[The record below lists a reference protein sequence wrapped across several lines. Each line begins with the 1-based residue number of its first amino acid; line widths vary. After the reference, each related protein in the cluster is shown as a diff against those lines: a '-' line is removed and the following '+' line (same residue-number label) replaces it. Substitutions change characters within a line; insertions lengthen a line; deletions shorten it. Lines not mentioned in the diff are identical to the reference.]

1 MEEKL
6 GRIMDKIDSIDSSLN
21 DMAITLAKQEV
32 SLAEHI
38 KRSNLLEERLELLR
52 EEMRPV
58 EKHVFYMHGAL
69 KALGVLS
76 VVVGVVLAIKQL
88 LF

>member
-6 GRIMDKIDSIDSSLN
+6 ERIMDKIDSIDSSLGE
-21 DMAITLAKQEV
+21 MSITLAKQEV

-38 KRSNLLEERLELLR
+38 KRSNLLEERVEMLR
-52 EEMRPV
+52 EEMKPV
-58 EKHVFYMHGAL
+58 EKHVMYMHGAL

-76 VVVGVVLAIKQL
+76 ILVGLAVAIKQL

>member
-21 DMAITLAKQEV
+21 EMSITLAKQEV
-32 SLAEHI
+32 SLSEHI
-38 KRSNLLEERLELLR
+38 KRSNLLEERIEILR
-52 EEMRPV
+52 EEMKPV
-58 EKHVFYMHGAL
+58 EKHVMYMHGAL
-69 KALGVLS
+69 KALGVVSIL
-76 VVVGVVLAIKQL
+76 VGIAVAVKQL